1 MADFDKKRISKDYLL
16 DYSKDVNIKP
26 RNINQKL
33 EWNNM
38 IEYETICKCTTK
50 YLLSQRKDKNKII
63 VLEYNAKMSISL
75 TKI

>member
-1 MADFDKKRISKDYLL
+1 
-16 DYSKDVNIKP
+16 
-26 RNINQKL
+26 
-33 EWNNM
+33 M